1 MKENRAIAYVVLALV
16 ASLAVGCAQAT
27 DATITGMIK
36 TKLAADSR
44 VRASEINVDT
54 TNGVV
59 TLTGNV
65 DGQEARD
72 AAMKLA
78 RDTSGVSDVKDMI
91 SVRSG
96 TASGDAPDPK
106 GTLGERIDDAE
117 ITMRVKA
124 RLLDD
129 ALVKGLQIDVDTRD
143 GVVFLTGSV
152 GSDAERQKAIQLAR
166 DAKGVRDVQANLALQ
181 KS

>member
-1 MKENRAIAYVVLALV
+1 MELQRSIPLVVF
-16 ASLAVGCAQAT
+16 AVIVSMVVSCMQTT
-27 DATITGMIK
+27 DAGITGLIK
-36 TKLAADSR
+36 TKLAADDR

-65 DGQEARD
+65 DSPEARD
-72 AAMKLA
+72 QAIKLA
-78 RDTSGVSDVKDMI
+78 KETSGVRDVKDMI

-96 TASGDAPDPK
+96 SASGNAPEPNR
-106 GTLGERIDDAE
+106 TVGEHIDDAG

-129 ALVKGLQIDVDTRD
+129 PTVKGLKIDVDTRD

-152 GSDAERQKAIQLAR
+152 PSDAERKQAIEIAR
-166 DAKGVRDVQANLALQ
+166 TTEGVKDVQANFQ
-181 KS
+181 

>member
-1 MKENRAIAYVVLALV
+1 MRETRVIAFVVLALV

-27 DATITGMIK
+27 DATITGAIK
-36 TKLAADSR
+36 TKLAADGR

-65 DGQEARD
+65 DSQEAKE
-72 AAMKLA
+72 AALRLA
-78 RDTSGVSDVKDMI
+78 RDTSGVGGVKDMI

-96 TASGDAPDPK
+96 TANAEAPDPK
-106 GTLGERIDDAE
+106 RTLGERIDDAG
-117 ITMRVKA
+117 ITMRVKS

-129 ALVKGLQIDVDTRD
+129 PLVKGLQIDVDTRD
-143 GVVFLTGSV
+143 SVVFLTGSV
-152 GSDAERQKAIQLAR
+152 GSEAERKQAIEIAR
-166 DAKGVRDVQANLALQ
+166 TTEGVTNVEANLR
-181 KS
+181 

>member
-1 MKENRAIAYVVLALV
+1 MREKKAIAFVVLALV
-16 ASLAVGCAQAT
+16 VSLAVGCARST
-27 DATITGMIK
+27 DATITGLIK
-36 TKLAADSR
+36 TKLAADNR

-65 DGQEARD
+65 DGQGARD
-72 AAMKLA
+72 AALMLA

-96 TASGDAPDPK
+96 TASGEAPDPNR
-106 GTLGERIDDAE
+106 TLGDRVDDAG
-117 ITMRVKA
+117 ITMRVKS

-129 ALVKGLQIDVDTRD
+129 PLVKGLQIDVDTRD

-152 GSDAERQKAIQLAR
+152 SGEAERKQAIEIAR
-166 DAKGVRDVQANLALQ
+166 TTEGVTNVEDNLQ
-181 KS
+181 

>member
-16 ASLAVGCAQAT
+16 ASLAVGCARAT

-36 TKLAADSR
+36 TRLAADSR
-44 VRASEINVDT
+44 VRASEVNVDT

-65 DGQEARD
+65 DGQEARN

-96 TASGDAPDPK
+96 SASGEAPDPSR
-106 GTLGERIDDAE
+106 TLGERVDDAG
-117 ITMRVKA
+117 ITLRVKA

-129 ALVKGLQIDVDTRD
+129 PLVKGLQIDVDTRD
-143 GVVFLTGSV
+143 TVVFLTGSV
-152 GSDAERQKAIQLAR
+152 GSEAERKQAIEIAR
-166 DAKGVRDVQANLALQ
+166 STEGVTNVEANLR
-181 KS
+181 

>member
-1 MKENRAIAYVVLALV
+1 MRRTGALSFVVLAAAIVLV
-16 ASLAVGCAQAT
+16 ISCTRAT
-27 DATITGMIK
+27 DATITGAIK
-36 TKLAADSR
+36 TRLAADSR

-72 AAMKLA
+72 AALQLA
-78 RDTSGVSDVKDMI
+78 RETAGVSEVRDMI

-96 TASGDAPDPK
+96 TASGEAPDPDR
-106 GTLGERIDDAE
+106 TVGERIDDAG

-124 RLLDD
+124 RLLKDP
-129 ALVKGLQIDVDTRD
+129 VVSGMQIDVDTRD
-143 GVVFLTGSV
+143 GVVFLTGTV
-152 GSDAERQKAIQLAR
+152 NGEAGRKQAVELAR
-166 DAKGVRDVQANLALQ
+166 TTEGVKNVEANLR
-181 KS
+181 

>member
-1 MKENRAIAYVVLALV
+1 MREKRAIAFIVLALG
-16 ASLAVGCAQAT
+16 ASLAVGCSQGT

-36 TKLAADSR
+36 TKLAADGR

-65 DGQEARD
+65 DGQVARD
-72 AAMKLA
+72 AAVQLA

-96 TASGDAPDPK
+96 SASGEAPDPNR
-106 GTLGERIDDAE
+106 TLGERVDDAG
-117 ITMRVKA
+117 ITLRVKA

-129 ALVKGLQIDVDTRD
+129 PLVKGLQIDVDTRD
-143 GVVFLTGSV
+143 GVVYLTGSV
-152 GSDAERQKAIQLAR
+152 KSDAERKQAIELAR
-166 DAKGVRDVQANLALQ
+166 TTEGVTNVEANLR
-181 KS
+181 

>member
-1 MKENRAIAYVVLALV
+1 MREHGVVPLVVLAAIVSLV
-16 ASLAVGCAQAT
+16 VSCTQST
-27 DATITGMIK
+27 DAGITGIIK
-36 TKLAADSR
+36 TKLAADDR

-65 DGQEARD
+65 DSQEARD
-72 AAMKLA
+72 QAMKLA
-78 RDTSGVSDVKDMI
+78 RETSGVRDVKDMI
-91 SVRSG
+91 SVRVGSG
-96 TASGDAPDPK
+96 TGDAPDPSR
-106 GTLGERIDDAE
+106 TAGERIDDAG

-129 ALVKGLQIDVDTRD
+129 PVVKGLQIDVDTRD

-152 GSDAERQKAIQLAR
+152 PGDAERKQAIELAR
-166 DAKGVRDVQANLALQ
+166 TTEGVKNVEANFAR
-181 KS
+181 